1 MAGPVVL
8 VGRAVVDRAAVA
20 ALVVVGLAAVDRGA
34 VVHLAHRGAAGG
46 AQGALAVAALAADKM
61 RAVRGAGPT
70 TGKSA

>member
-46 AQGALAVAALAADKM
+46 AQAVAALAAD
-61 RAVRGAGPT
+61 RTGALRGAGPT